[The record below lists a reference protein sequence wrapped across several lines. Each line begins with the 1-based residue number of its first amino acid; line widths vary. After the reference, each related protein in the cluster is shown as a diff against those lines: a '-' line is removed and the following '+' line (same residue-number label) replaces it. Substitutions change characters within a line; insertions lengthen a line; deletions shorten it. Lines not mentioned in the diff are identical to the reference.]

1 MKNYRDGKYRE
12 APQVLREKQINLLQE
27 IKWIC
32 RKHDTDVKIIISPD
46 YLQVNINPAD
56 VKTLKRFFGKR
67 NVFDFTGINEYT
79 EDIHNYYD
87 PGHYRPALGK
97 RLMEKIYEPYILSP
111 NAKSPA
117 SPSRERY
124 RNARSSPGRLL
135 HTTRSLHLQGTA
147 FPDALRPAGW
157 L

>member
-56 VKTLKRFFGKR
+56 VKTLKRFFGNGMYLISPVSTNTRKTSTIIMNR
-67 NVFDFTGINEYT
+67 VIIGP
-79 EDIHNYYD
+79 H
-87 PGHYRPALGK
+87 LGK
-97 RLMEKIYEPYILSP
+97 
-111 NAKSPA
+111 
-117 SPSRERY
+117 
-124 RNARSSPGRLL
+124 G
-135 HTTRSLHLQGTA
+135 
-147 FPDALRPAGW
+147 
-157 L
+157 